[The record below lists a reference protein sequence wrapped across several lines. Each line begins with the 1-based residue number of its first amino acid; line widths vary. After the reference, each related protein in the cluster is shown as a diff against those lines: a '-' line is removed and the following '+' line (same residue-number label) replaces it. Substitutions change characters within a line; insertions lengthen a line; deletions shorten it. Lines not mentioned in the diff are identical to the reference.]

1 MKREKKDMKEKK
13 ERMIDIKV
21 SSHSETERR
30 NRMLLKAALINNK
43 YMKVEI
49 VVNRRIE
56 RLYEEYMTLIDGL
69 KGKTKD
75 ERFELY
81 ESMTKRLYPHA
92 EKVVDLEDQL
102 NENRKDYQRKFKEW
116 FFVICKSSFSNG
128 RFGETCFE
136 LYKKEIVKKSK
147 KDKCSSKIYAH
158 KVILA
163 LGLMGLL
170 EKVKENYSHSKENP
184 HGYQYKIDYFKWFE
198 LMKGVSKGNVSISLD
213 FEVDWTG
220 YEDWY
225 GERQFETIKSMTVE
239 RKLYEQA
246 KFYLN
251 EFDDYFFSTTL
262 KADEKKHFTD
272 KWFAARAVCAIA
284 EHDTYHM
291 LRHSDDSE
299 ENDEEKLIYNAG
311 RYYTCL
317 TNMHNEIR
325 KELRIDGEQ
334 VVEVDIS
341 SAQPA
346 MLGLLLRERYPNVK
360 SSWLEHCEKG
370 DFYEWIGSII
380 LGRKITPDERK
391 VIKLLIMR
399 MLYIAQRPTETQDE
413 TPFWWYL
420 KTYIQEK
427 NPSKKE
433 NLGKGKLFKSFD
445 FIVMSYLQAEEPE
458 LYKMVYDARTNL
470 KEVKRR
476 KPTAKGKTT
485 KKRNNLSINMTE
497 MEVKYI
503 KACLK
508 AIAPDVKY
516 FYTIHDC
523 IGCKKSDAAKVK
535 EVMVAV
541 GKEMFGATLNVKL
554 ESSEGETIM
563 DDFKFILEE
572 VVMKKKVWSSEE
584 KAA

>member
-1 MKREKKDMKEKK
+1 MD
-13 ERMIDIKV
+13 
-21 SSHSETERR
+21 
-30 NRMLLKAALINNK
+30 
-43 YMKVEI
+43 MKVEI
-49 VVNRRIE
+49 VVSRKVE
-56 RLYEEYMTLIDGL
+56 RLYEEYITLIESL
-69 KGKTKD
+69 RGKTKED
-75 ERFELY
+75 RLELY

-92 EKVVDLEDQL
+92 KKVVDLEDQL
-102 NENRKDYQRKFKEW
+102 NEERKDYQRKFKEW
-116 FFVICKSSFSNG
+116 FYVICKSSFTNG

-136 LYKKEIVKKSK
+136 LYKKEIMKKSK

-163 LGLMGLL
+163 LGLIGLL
-170 EKVKENYSHSKENP
+170 DGVKENYSNSKKTA
-184 HGYQYKIDYFKWFE
+184 HGYTYEIDMFKWVE
-198 LMKGVSKGNVSISLD
+198 LMKGVSKGNVSIPLD
-213 FEVDWTG
+213 FDVDWTG

-225 GERQFETIKSMTVE
+225 GERQFQTISSMTVE
-239 RKLYEQA
+239 PKLYEQA
-246 KFYLN
+246 KSYL
-251 EFDDYFFSTTL
+251 ERYDEYFFSTTL

-299 ENDEEKLIYNAG
+299 DNDDEKLIYNAG

-341 SAQPA
+341 AAQPT

-360 SSWLEHCEKG
+360 SAWLSHCEKG
-370 DFYEWIGSII
+370 DFYEWIGRIA
-380 LGRKITPDERK
+380 LGRGITSEERK
-391 VIKLLIMR
+391 IIKVLIMR
-399 MLYIAQRPTETQDE
+399 MLYTAQRPTEKQDE

-420 KTYIQEK
+420 KTYLREK
-427 NPSKKE
+427 DASKRE
-433 NLGKGKLFKSFD
+433 NLATGKLFKSFD
-445 FIVMSYLQAEEPE
+445 FIVMNYLKTEEPKLYE
-458 LYKMVYDARTNL
+458 LVYEHRTNL
-470 KEVKRR
+470 KKVKRK
-476 KPTAKGKTT
+476 KPTAAGRTT

-523 IGCKKSDAAKVK
+523 VGCKANDAEKVK

-541 GKEMFGATLNVKL
+541 AKEMFNATLNIKL
-554 ESSEGETIM
+554 ESSLGETIM
-563 DDFKFILEE
+563 DDFKFIPEE
-572 VVMKKKVWSSEE
+572 VVMKKKGWCSV
-584 KAA
+584 KQAA

>member
-1 MKREKKDMKEKK
+1 
-13 ERMIDIKV
+13 
-21 SSHSETERR
+21 
-30 NRMLLKAALINNK
+30 
-43 YMKVEI
+43 MKVKI
-49 VVNRRIE
+49 VTNRRIE
-56 RLYEEYMTLIDGL
+56 RLYEEYLTLIEEL
-69 KGKTKD
+69 RLKTKD

-81 ESMTKRLYPHA
+81 ESMTKTLYPHA
-92 EKVVDLEDQL
+92 KKIVNLEDQL
-102 NENRKDYQRKFKEW
+102 NEDRKDYQRKFMEW

-128 RFGETCFE
+128 CFGETCFE

-147 KDKCSSKIYAH
+147 RDKRSSKIYAH

-170 EKVKENYSHSKENP
+170 EGVKENYSHSRENA
-184 HGYQYKIDYFKWFE
+184 HGYHYKIDYFRWFE
-198 LMKGVSKGNVSISLD
+198 LTKGVVKGNVSVSLD
-213 FEVDWTG
+213 IEIDWTG

-225 GERQFETIKSMTVE
+225 GERQFETIKSITVE
-239 RKLYEQA
+239 PKVYEQA
-246 KFYLN
+246 KNYLN

-262 KADEKKHFTD
+262 KENEKKHFTD
-272 KWFAARAVCAIA
+272 KWFAARAVSAIA
-284 EHDTYHM
+284 EHDTYYM

-299 ENDEEKLIYNAG
+299 DNDEEKLIYNAG

-325 KELRIDGEQ
+325 KELCIDGEQ

-346 MLGLLLRERYPNVK
+346 MLGLLLRERYPDIR
-360 SSWLEHCEKG
+360 SAWLEHCEKG

-399 MLYIAQRPTETQDE
+399 MLYIAQKPTEKKDNASFGT
-413 TPFWWYL
+413 YL
-420 KTYIQEK
+420 KKYIKEK

-445 FIVMSYLQAEEPE
+445 FIVMSYLKANEPKLYE
-458 LYKMVYDARTNL
+458 LVYEHRTNL

-508 AIAPDVKY
+508 AIAPHIKH

-523 IGCKKSDAAKVK
+523 IGCKASDADMVKAAMLSVAKD
-535 EVMVAV
+535 
-541 GKEMFGATLNVKL
+541 MFGAYLNIKL
-554 ESSEGETIM
+554 ECSSGETIL
-563 DDFKFILEE
+563 DDFKFIPEE
-572 VVMKKKVWSSEE
+572 VVMKKKDWYPEK

>member
-1 MKREKKDMKEKK
+1 MK
-13 ERMIDIKV
+13 IDIVV
-21 SSHSETERR
+21 SRR
-30 NRMLLKAALINNK
+30 
-43 YMKVEI
+43 V
-49 VVNRRIE
+49 E
-56 RLYEEYMTLIDGL
+56 RLYEEYITLVESL
-69 KGKTKD
+69 KGKTKE
-75 ERFELY
+75 ERLELY
-81 ESMTKRLYPHA
+81 KSMTRRLYPHA
-92 EKVVDLEDQL
+92 KKVVDLEDQL
-102 NENRKDYQRKFKEW
+102 ITERKDYQRKFKEW

-170 EKVKENYSHSKENP
+170 EGVKENYSNSRDSS
-184 HGYQYKIDYFKWFE
+184 HGYYYKVDYFRWFE
-198 LMKGVSKGNVSISLD
+198 LINGVSRGNVSMSLD
-213 FEVDWTG
+213 IEVDWSG

-225 GERQFETIKSMTVE
+225 GERQYETIVSMTVE
-239 RKLYEQA
+239 PKLYKQA
-246 KFYLN
+246 KTYLEN
-251 EFDDYFFSTTL
+251 FDDYFFTTTL
-262 KADEKKHFTD
+262 KEGEKKHFTD

-370 DFYEWIGSII
+370 DFYEWIGRIAI
-380 LGRKITPDERK
+380 GRKITPEERK

-399 MLYIAQRPTETQDE
+399 MLYIAQRPTEKKDNTSFE
-413 TPFWWYL
+413 TYL
-420 KTYIQEK
+420 KKYIKEK

-523 IGCKKSDAAKVK
+523 IGCKASDAAKVK
-535 EVMVAV
+535 DVMVAV
-541 GKEMFGATLNVKL
+541 GKEMFDANLNVKL
-554 ESSEGETIM
+554 ESGTGETIM
-563 DDFKFILEE
+563 DDFKFIPEE
-572 VVMKKKVWSSEE
+572 VVMKKKGWGSV
-584 KAA
+584 KQAA

>member
-1 MKREKKDMKEKK
+1 MK
-13 ERMIDIKV
+13 I
-21 SSHSETERR
+21 
-30 NRMLLKAALINNK
+30 
-43 YMKVEI
+43 EI

-56 RLYEEYMTLIDGL
+56 RLYGEYMTLIESL
-69 KGKTKD
+69 RGKKKE

-81 ESMTKRLYPHA
+81 ESMTKTLYPHA
-92 EKVVDLEDQL
+92 KKVVHLEDQL
-102 NENRKDYQRKFKEW
+102 NEDRKDYQRKFKEW
-116 FFVICKSSFSNG
+116 FFVISKSSFSNG

-136 LYKKEIVKKSK
+136 LYKKEIVRKSK

-170 EKVKENYSHSKENP
+170 EGVKENYSHSRENA
-184 HGYQYKIDYFKWFE
+184 HGYHYKIDYFRWFE
-198 LMKGVSKGNVSISLD
+198 LTKGVVKGNVSMSLD
-213 FEVDWTG
+213 IEIDWSG

-225 GERQFETIKSMTVE
+225 GKRQFETIKSMSVE
-239 RKLYEQA
+239 PKVYELA
-246 KFYLN
+246 KTYL
-251 EFDDYFFSTTL
+251 EKFDDFFFTTTL

-325 KELRIDGEQ
+325 KELRIDGET

-341 SAQPA
+341 AAQPT

-360 SSWLEHCEKG
+360 SAWLDHCEKG

-420 KTYIQEK
+420 KTYLQEN

-445 FIVMSYLQAEEPE
+445 FIIMNYLKAEEPE

-470 KEVKRR
+470 KKVRRR
-476 KPTAKGKTT
+476 KATATGRTT
-485 KKRNNLSINMTE
+485 KKRNNLSISMTE

-523 IGCKKSDAAKVK
+523 IGCKASDAERVK
-535 EVMVAV
+535 QAMLAI
-541 GKEMFGATLNVKL
+541 GKEMFDATLNIKL
-554 ESSEGETIM
+554 ESSSGETIM
-563 DDFKFILEE
+563 DDFKFIQEE
-572 VVMKKKVWSSEE
+572 VVMKKKGWKQE
-584 KAA
+584 KMAA

>member
-1 MKREKKDMKEKK
+1 M
-13 ERMIDIKV
+13 
-21 SSHSETERR
+21 
-30 NRMLLKAALINNK
+30 N
-43 YMKVEI
+43 I
-49 VVNRRIE
+49 VVSRKVK
-56 RLYEEYMTLIDGL
+56 RLYEEYMTLIESL

-136 LYKKEIVKKSK
+136 LYKKEIVKKSE

-170 EKVKENYSHSKENP
+170 EGVKDNYSHSRDGA
-184 HGYQYKIDYFKWFE
+184 HGYNYKVDMFKWVE
-198 LMKGVSKGNVSISLD
+198 LMKGVSRGSVALPLD
-213 FEVDWTG
+213 IEIDWTG
-220 YEDWY
+220 YEDWF

-239 RKLYEQA
+239 PKVYKQA
-246 KFYLN
+246 KTYL
-251 EFDDYFFSTTL
+251 EKFDDFFFTSTL
-262 KADEKKHFTD
+262 KTDEKKHFTD

-299 ENDEEKLIYNAG
+299 DNDEEKLIHNAG

-317 TNMHNEIR
+317 TNMHSEIR
-325 KELRIDGEQ
+325 REMRIDGEQ

-341 SAQPA
+341 AAQPT

-360 SSWLEHCEKG
+360 SAWLEHCEKG
-370 DFYEWIGSII
+370 DFYEWIGRIAI
-380 LGRKITPDERK
+380 GRGITKDERQ
-391 VIKLLIMR
+391 VIKTLVMRLLYTAIK
-399 MLYIAQRPTETQDE
+399 PTEKQDE

-420 KTYIQEK
+420 KTYLQEK
-427 NPSKKE
+427 DASKRVRLE
-433 NLGKGKLFKSFD
+433 DGGLFKSFD
-445 FIVMSYLQAEEPE
+445 FIIMSYLKANESE
-458 LYKMVYDARTNL
+458 LYKLVYEARTNL
-470 KEVKRR
+470 KEVKRK
-476 KPTAKGKTT
+476 KPTAAGRRT
-485 KKRNNLSINMTE
+485 KKRNNLSIMMTE

-523 IGCKKSDAAKVK
+523 IGCKASDAAKVK
-535 EVMVAV
+535 QAMLAV

-554 ESSEGETIM
+554 ESSSGETIM
-563 DDFKFILEE
+563 DDFKFVPDE
-572 VVMKKKVWSSEE
+572 VVMKKKGWQQEK

>member
-1 MKREKKDMKEKK
+1 
-13 ERMIDIKV
+13 
-21 SSHSETERR
+21 
-30 NRMLLKAALINNK
+30 
-43 YMKVEI
+43 MKVKI
-49 VVNRRIE
+49 ITNRRIE

-136 LYKKEIVKKSK
+136 LYKKEIIKKSK

-170 EKVKENYSHSKENP
+170 EGVKDNYSHSRDGA
-184 HGYQYKIDYFKWFE
+184 HGYNYKVDMFKWVE
-198 LMKGVSKGNVSISLD
+198 LMKGVSRGSVALPLD
-213 FEVDWTG
+213 IEIDWTG
-220 YEDWY
+220 YEDWF
-225 GERQFETIKSMTVE
+225 GERQFETIKSMMVE
-239 RKLYEQA
+239 PKVYKQA
-246 KFYLN
+246 KTYL
-251 EFDDYFFSTTL
+251 EKFDDFFFTSTL
-262 KADEKKHFTD
+262 KTDEKKHFTD

-299 ENDEEKLIYNAG
+299 DNDEEKLIHNAG

-317 TNMHNEIR
+317 TNMHGEIR
-325 KELRIDGEQ
+325 RELRIDGEQ

-341 SAQPA
+341 AAQPT

-360 SSWLEHCEKG
+360 SAWLSHCEKG
-370 DFYEWIGSII
+370 DFYEWIGRIAI
-380 LGRKITPDERK
+380 GRGITKDETQ
-391 VIKLLIMR
+391 VIKTLVMRLLYTAIK
-399 MLYIAQRPTETQDE
+399 PTEKQDE
-413 TPFWWYL
+413 TPFWWYM
-420 KTYIQEK
+420 KTYLKEK
-427 NPSKKE
+427 DASKRVRLE
-433 NLGKGKLFKSFD
+433 DGGLFKTFD
-445 FIVMSYLQAEEPE
+445 FIIMSYLKAEEPA
-458 LYKMVYDARTNL
+458 LYKLVYDARTNL
-470 KEVKRR
+470 KTVKRK
-476 KPTAKGKTT
+476 KPTAAGRTT
-485 KKRNNLSINMTE
+485 KKRNNLSILMTE

-508 AIAPDVKY
+508 AIAPNVQY

-523 IGCKKSDAAKVK
+523 IGCKASDAAKVK
-535 EVMVAV
+535 VAMLSV
-541 GKEMFGATLNVKL
+541 AKEMFGANLNIKL
-554 ESSEGETIM
+554 ESGSGKSVM
-563 DDFKFILEE
+563 GDFKFIPEE
-572 VVMKKKVWSSEE
+572 VVMKKKYWQQEK

>member
-1 MKREKKDMKEKK
+1 MK
-13 ERMIDIKV
+13 IDIVV
-21 SSHSETERR
+21 S
-30 NRMLLKAALINNK
+30 
-43 YMKVEI
+43 
-49 VVNRRIE
+49 RRIE
-56 RLYEEYMTLIDGL
+56 RLYKEYMTLIESLRD
-69 KGKTKD
+69 KTKD

-81 ESMTKRLYPHA
+81 ESMTRRLYPHA
-92 EKVVDLEDQL
+92 TKVVDLEDQL
-102 NENRKDYQRKFKEW
+102 NEERKDYQRKFKEW
-116 FFVICKSSFSNG
+116 FYVICKSSFTNG

-136 LYKKEIVKKSK
+136 LYKKEVVKKSK

-163 LGLMGLL
+163 LGLIGLL
-170 EKVKENYSHSKENP
+170 EGVKENYSNSKKTA
-184 HGYQYKIDYFKWFE
+184 HGYTYEVDMFKWVE

-213 FEVDWTG
+213 IDVDWTG
-220 YEDWY
+220 YEDWF
-225 GERQFETIKSMTVE
+225 GERQFQTISSMSVE
-239 RKLYEQA
+239 PKLYEQA
-246 KFYLN
+246 KSYL
-251 EFDDYFFSTTL
+251 ERYDEYFFTTTL

-299 ENDEEKLIYNAG
+299 DNDDEKMIHNAG

-317 TNMHNEIR
+317 TNMHSEIR
-325 KELRIDGEQ
+325 RELRIDGEPI
-334 VVEVDIS
+334 VEVDIS

-360 SSWLEHCEKG
+360 SAWLSHCEKG

-420 KTYIQEK
+420 KTYLQEK

-445 FIVMSYLQAEEPE
+445 FIVMSYLKVEEPE

-485 KKRNNLSINMTE
+485 KNRNNLSINMTE

-508 AIAPDVKY
+508 AIAPDVQY

-523 IGCKKSDAAKVK
+523 IGCKASDAERVK
-535 EVMVAV
+535 QAMLAV
-541 GKEMFGATLNVKL
+541 GKEMFDATLNIKL
-554 ESSEGETIM
+554 ECSSGETVM
-563 DDFKFILEE
+563 DDFKFIPEE
-572 VVMKKKVWSSEE
+572 VIMKKKVWQPAK

>member
-1 MKREKKDMKEKK
+1 
-13 ERMIDIKV
+13 
-21 SSHSETERR
+21 
-30 NRMLLKAALINNK
+30 
-43 YMKVEI
+43 MKVEI
-49 VVNRRIE
+49 VVNRRIG
-56 RLYEEYMTLIDGL
+56 RLYEEYMTLIDSL

-136 LYKKEIVKKSK
+136 LYKKEIIKKSK

-170 EKVKENYSHSKENP
+170 EGVKDNYSHSRDGA
-184 HGYQYKIDYFKWFE
+184 HGYNYKVDMFKWVE
-198 LMKGVSKGNVSISLD
+198 LMKGVSRGSVALPLD
-213 FEVDWTG
+213 IEIDWTG
-220 YEDWY
+220 YEDWF
-225 GERQFETIKSMTVE
+225 GERQFETIKSMMVE
-239 RKLYEQA
+239 PKVYKQA
-246 KFYLN
+246 KTYL
-251 EFDDYFFSTTL
+251 EKFDDFFFTTTL

-299 ENDEEKLIYNAG
+299 DNDEEKLIHNAG

-317 TNMHNEIR
+317 TNMHGEIR
-325 KELRIDGEQ
+325 RELRIDGEL

-341 SAQPA
+341 AAQPT

-360 SSWLEHCEKG
+360 SAWLSHCEKG
-370 DFYEWIGSII
+370 DFYEWIGRIAI
-380 LGRKITPDERK
+380 GRGITKDERQ
-391 VIKLLIMR
+391 VIKTLVMRLLYTAI
-399 MLYIAQRPTETQDE
+399 RPTEKQDK

-420 KTYIQEK
+420 KTYLKEK
-427 NPSKKE
+427 DASKRE
-433 NLGKGKLFKSFD
+433 RLEDGGLFKSFD
-445 FIVMSYLQAEEPE
+445 FIVMSYLKAEEPA
-458 LYKMVYDARTNL
+458 LYKLVYDARTNL
-470 KEVKRR
+470 KTVKRK
-476 KPTAKGKTT
+476 KPTAAGRRT
-485 KKRNNLSINMTE
+485 KKRNNLSILMTE

-523 IGCKKSDAAKVK
+523 IGCKASDAEKVK
-535 EVMVAV
+535 AAMLSVA
-541 GKEMFGATLNVKL
+541 KEMFGANLNIKL
-554 ESSEGETIM
+554 ESSSGKSVM
-563 DDFKFILEE
+563 GDFKFIPEE
-572 VVMKKKVWSSEE
+572 VVMKKKGWQQEK

>member
-1 MKREKKDMKEKK
+1 
-13 ERMIDIKV
+13 
-21 SSHSETERR
+21 
-30 NRMLLKAALINNK
+30 
-43 YMKVEI
+43 MKVEI

-102 NENRKDYQRKFKEW
+102 NENRKDYPRKFKEW

-147 KDKCSSKIYAH
+147 TDKCSSKIYAH

-163 LGLMGLL
+163 LGLIGLL
-170 EKVKENYSHSKENP
+170 EGVKENYSNSKKSA
-184 HGYQYKIDYFKWFE
+184 HGYTYKVDMFKWVE
-198 LMKGVSKGNVSISLD
+198 LMKGVSRGNVSVSLD
-213 FEVDWTG
+213 IDIDWTG

-239 RKLYEQA
+239 TKLYEQA
-246 KFYLN
+246 KSYLD
-251 EFDDYFFSTTL
+251 EFDDYFFTTTL
-262 KADEKKHFTD
+262 KDNEKKHFTD

-380 LGRKITPDERK
+380 LGRGITKEERK
-391 VIKLLIMR
+391 VIKVLIMR
-399 MLYIAQRPTETQDE
+399 MLYIAQRPTEQQDE

-420 KTYIQEK
+420 KTYLQEK

-445 FIVMSYLQAEEPE
+445 FIVMSYLKAEEPE

-485 KKRNNLSINMTE
+485 KNRNNLSINMTE

-523 IGCKKSDAAKVK
+523 IGCRASDAEKVK
-535 EVMVAV
+535 QTMVAI
-541 GKEMFGATLNVKL
+541 GKEMFGATLNIKL
-554 ESSEGETIM
+554 ESSSGETIM
-563 DDFKFILEE
+563 DDFKFIPEE
-572 VVMKKKVWSSEE
+572 VVMKKKGWQQEK

>member
-1 MKREKKDMKEKK
+1 
-13 ERMIDIKV
+13 
-21 SSHSETERR
+21 
-30 NRMLLKAALINNK
+30 
-43 YMKVEI
+43 MKVEI

-239 RKLYEQA
+239 TKLYEQA

-346 MLGLLLRERYPNVK
+346 MLGLLLRERYPSVK

-420 KTYIQEK
+420 KTYLQEK

-445 FIVMSYLQAEEPE
+445 FIVMSYLKAEEPE

-508 AIAPDVKY
+508 AIAPDVQH

-523 IGCKKSDAAKVK
+523 IGCKASDAAKVK
-535 EVMVAV
+535 QAMLVI

-554 ESSEGETIM
+554 ESSSGETIM
-563 DDFKFILEE
+563 DDFKFIPEE
-572 VVMKKKVWSSEE
+572 VVMKKKGWQQEK

>member
-1 MKREKKDMKEKK
+1 MK
-13 ERMIDIKV
+13 IDIVV
-21 SSHSETERR
+21 S
-30 NRMLLKAALINNK
+30 
-43 YMKVEI
+43 
-49 VVNRRIE
+49 RRIE
-56 RLYEEYMTLIDGL
+56 RLYEEYITLIESLRD
-69 KGKTKD
+69 KTKE

-81 ESMTKRLYPHA
+81 ESMTRRLYPHA
-92 EKVVDLEDQL
+92 TKVVDLEDQL
-102 NENRKDYQRKFKEW
+102 NEERKDYQRKFKEW
-116 FFVICKSSFSNG
+116 FFVICKSSFTNG

-184 HGYQYKIDYFKWFE
+184 HGYQYKVDYFKWVE
-198 LMKGVSKGNVSISLD
+198 LMKGVSRGNVSISLD
-213 FEVDWTG
+213 IDVDWSG

-239 RKLYEQA
+239 PKLYEQA
-246 KFYLN
+246 KSYL
-251 EFDDYFFSTTL
+251 ERYDEYFFSTTL

-299 ENDEEKLIYNAG
+299 DNDEEKLIHNAG

-317 TNMHNEIR
+317 TNMHSEIR
-325 KELRIDGEQ
+325 RELRIDGEPI
-334 VVEVDIS
+334 VEVDIS

-360 SSWLEHCEKG
+360 SAWLSHCEKG
-370 DFYEWIGSII
+370 DFYEWIGRMAI
-380 LGRKITPDERK
+380 GRGITTEERK
-391 VIKLLIMR
+391 VIKVLIMR
-399 MLYIAQRPTETQDE
+399 MLYTTQRPTEKQDE

-420 KTYIQEK
+420 RTYLQEK
-427 NPSKKE
+427 DASKRE
-433 NLGKGKLFKSFD
+433 NMATGKLFKSFD
-445 FIVMSYLQAEEPE
+445 YLIMLYLKAEEPKLYE
-458 LYKMVYDARTNL
+458 LVCEHRTNL
-470 KEVKRR
+470 KKVKRK
-476 KPTAKGKTT
+476 KPTAAGRTT
-485 KKRNNLSINMTE
+485 KKRNNLSISMTE

-508 AIAPDVKY
+508 AIAPEVKY

-523 IGCKKSDAAKVK
+523 IGCRASDAERVK
-535 EVMVAV
+535 DAMVAV
-541 GKEMFGATLNVKL
+541 GKEMFDATLNIKL
-554 ESSEGETIM
+554 ESSSGETIM
-563 DDFKFILEE
+563 DDFKFIHEE
-572 VVMKKKVWSSEE
+572 VVMKKKGWSSAK

>member
-1 MKREKKDMKEKK
+1 MK
-13 ERMIDIKV
+13 IDIVV
-21 SSHSETERR
+21 S
-30 NRMLLKAALINNK
+30 
-43 YMKVEI
+43 
-49 VVNRRIE
+49 RRIE
-56 RLYEEYMTLIDGL
+56 RLYEEHITLIESLRD
-69 KGKTKD
+69 KTKE

-81 ESMTKRLYPHA
+81 ESMTRRLYPHA
-92 EKVVDLEDQL
+92 TKVVDLEDQL
-102 NENRKDYQRKFKEW
+102 NEERKDYQRKFKEW

-128 RFGETCFE
+128 CFGETCFE
-136 LYKKEIVKKSK
+136 LYKKEIIKKSK

-184 HGYQYKIDYFKWFE
+184 HGYQYKVDYLRWFE
-198 LMKGVSKGNVSISLD
+198 LIKGVSKGNVAIPLD
-213 FEVDWTG
+213 IEVDWTG

-239 RKLYEQA
+239 TKLYEQA
-246 KFYLN
+246 KSYLD
-251 EFDDYFFSTTL
+251 EFDDYFFTTTL
-262 KADEKKHFTD
+262 KSDEKKHFTD

-299 ENDEEKLIYNAG
+299 DNDEEKLIHNAG

-317 TNMHNEIR
+317 TNMHGEIR
-325 KELRIDGEQ
+325 RELRIDGEQ

-341 SAQPA
+341 AAQPT

-360 SSWLEHCEKG
+360 SAWLSHCEKG
-370 DFYEWIGSII
+370 DFYEWIGRIAI
-380 LGRKITPDERK
+380 GRGITKDERQ
-391 VIKLLIMR
+391 VIKTLVMRLLYTAIK
-399 MLYIAQRPTETQDE
+399 PTEKQDE

-420 KTYIQEK
+420 KKYLQEK
-427 NPSKKE
+427 DASKRE
-433 NLGKGKLFKSFD
+433 RLEDGGLFKTFD
-445 FIVMSYLQAEEPE
+445 FIIMSYLKAEEPA
-458 LYKMVYDARTNL
+458 LYKLVYEHRTNL
-470 KEVKRR
+470 KTVKRK
-476 KPTAKGKTT
+476 KPTAAGRRT
-485 KKRNNLSINMTE
+485 KKRNNLSIMMTE

-508 AIAPDVKY
+508 AIAPNVQY

-523 IGCKKSDAAKVK
+523 IGCKASDAAKVK
-535 EVMVAV
+535 QAMLAV
-541 GKEMFGATLNVKL
+541 GKDMFGATLNVKL
-554 ESSEGETIM
+554 ESSSGETIM
-563 DDFKFILEE
+563 DDFKFIPEE
-572 VVMKKKVWSSEE
+572 VVMKKKGWSSEK